1 MRLHWHAF
9 ANFDAAAGLTAD
21 GRAAAQASFAIDRTR
36 WSVVFSAMDSQDPAG
51 PGALEELCRLYWRPV
66 YLFIRSRGNDPEES
80 EDLTQEFFYRL
91 LRGHYL
97 KGIEGPHKGRFR
109 SFLRVVLKRFMAD
122 EYDKRMSGKRG
133 GKWKAIPIDSP
144 GAEALLARE
153 RPENESPD
161 LLFDRHWALDLL
173 SQAHADLKREYL
185 RAGKGELFDQLMP
198 TISPHLECLP
208 YVKLAAELDMT
219 EGAVKAA
226 VHRLRKRYRGC
237 LNSILRETLEDP
249 EDVAEELRYLLSLFT
264 KS

>member
-1 MRLHWHAF
+1 MQQPDSQVTDWSFPPGGDCSRI
-9 ANFDAAAGLTAD
+9 DPMGSGDSSSSTAD
-21 GRAAAQASFAIDRTR
+21 TSGNFSRTR

-91 LRGHYL
+91 LKGHYL

-144 GAEALLARE
+144 GAEALLARHSC
-153 RPENESPD
+153 RTA
-161 LLFDRHWALDLL
+161 R
-173 SQAHADLKREYL
+173 
-185 RAGKGELFDQLMP
+185 
-198 TISPHLECLP
+198 LP
-208 YVKLAAELDMT
+208 Q
-219 EGAVKAA
+219 
-226 VHRLRKRYRGC
+226 
-237 LNSILRETLEDP
+237 
-249 EDVAEELRYLLSLFT
+249 
-264 KS
+264 